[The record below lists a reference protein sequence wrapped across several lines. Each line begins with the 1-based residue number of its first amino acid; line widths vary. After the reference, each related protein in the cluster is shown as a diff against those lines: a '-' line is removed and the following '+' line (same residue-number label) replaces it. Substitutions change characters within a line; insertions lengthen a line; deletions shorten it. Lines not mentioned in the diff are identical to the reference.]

1 MAEETPGPADLELVN
16 CSVTFL
22 LLIILAVLLSLAGLL
37 RQRQLLRA
45 ILAGEA
51 TDRYPDPYPLQRA
64 AGAISVGALGFFFT
78 LALRGWNTARAGDS
92 PWVLHLS
99 HVNLWASLLVLAA
112 AILRLWAL
120 DAARNTEAPSEEA
133 ELPA

>member
-22 LLIILAVLLSLAGLL
+22 LLIILAVLLSLAG
-37 RQRQLLRA
+37 
-45 ILAGEA
+45 EA
-51 TDRYPDPYPLQRA
+51 TDRCPDPYPLQRA

-120 DAARNTEAPSEEA
+120 DAARNTEEPSEEA
-133 ELPA
+133 DLPA

>member
-51 TDRYPDPYPLQRA
+51 TDRCPDPYPLQRA
-64 AGAISVGALGFFFT
+64 AGAIS
-78 LALRGWNTARAGDS
+78 LRGWNTARAGDS
-92 PWVLHLS
+92 PWALHLS

-120 DAARNTEAPSEEA
+120 DAARNTEEPSEEA

>member
-1 MAEETPGPADLELVN
+1 M
-16 CSVTFL
+16 
-22 LLIILAVLLSLAGLL
+22 

-51 TDRYPDPYPLQRA
+51 TDRCPDPYPLQRA

-120 DAARNTEAPSEEA
+120 DAARNTEEPSEEA
-133 ELPA
+133 DLPA

>member
-51 TDRYPDPYPLQRA
+51 TDRCPEPYPLQRA
-64 AGAISVGALGFFFT
+64 AGAISVGALEYRPGRRFPLGASPVPCQSVGFPAGSGRRHTAALGSGCRPEHGGT
-78 LALRGWNTARAGDS
+78 LRRGRPAR
-92 PWVLHLS
+92 
-99 HVNLWASLLVLAA
+99 
-112 AILRLWAL
+112 IRK
-120 DAARNTEAPSEEA
+120 E
-133 ELPA
+133 